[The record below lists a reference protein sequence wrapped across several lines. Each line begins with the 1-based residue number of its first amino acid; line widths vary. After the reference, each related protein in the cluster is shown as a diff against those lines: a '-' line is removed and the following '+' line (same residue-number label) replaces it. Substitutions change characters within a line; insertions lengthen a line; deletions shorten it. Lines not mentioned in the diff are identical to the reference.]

1 MAETDF
7 DAIVVGSGCAGAV
20 AAYELAKAGKS
31 TLVVERGNFAGA
43 KNMTGGRIYS
53 HSLKKVFPDFESE
66 APLERK
72 ITHERIAL
80 MDPASQTA
88 VDSRARSSRRRARTP
103 TRSCARPSTSGWPP
117 RPRTP
122 APSTSAASPSR
133 SS

>member
-1 MAETDF
+1 M
-7 DAIVVGSGCAGAV
+7 
-20 AAYELAKAGKS
+20 
-31 TLVVERGNFAGA
+31 
-43 KNMTGGRIYS
+43 
-53 HSLKKVFPDFESE
+53 FPDFESE

-88 VDSRARSSRRRARTP
+88 VDFTSPELAEEGKDSYSVLRAPFDQWLASK
-103 TRSCARPSTSGWPP
+103 
-117 RPRTP
+117 PRTP